1 MKPGSILL
9 GAAIGLSVGALAGV
23 LFAPKK
29 GSVTRRFL
37 AQKGSDYVGG
47 MKDRYNESLNR
58 VNQKIESLK
67 DEVKNIMSKGKKEYK
82 STW

>member
-23 LFAPKK
+23 IFETKK
-29 GSVTRRFL
+29 GLVTSRFL
-37 AQKGSDYVGG
+37 DQKGRDYVGG

>member
-9 GAAIGLSVGALAGV
+9 GAAIGLTAGALAGV

-37 AQKGSDYVGG
+37 AHKGSDYVGG
-47 MKDRYNESLNR
+47 MKDRYNESFNR

-82 STW
+82 SSW

>member
-9 GAAIGLSVGALAGV
+9 GAAIGLTAGALAGV
-23 LFAPKK
+23 LFAPKR

-47 MKDRYNESLNR
+47 MKDRYNESFSKVNR
-58 VNQKIESLK
+58 KIESLK
-67 DEVKNIMSKGKKEYK
+67 DEVKNIMKKGEKEHK
-82 STW
+82 GAW